1 MHNPARYLVIIDLD
15 EASTALLFTAE
26 RIQVA
31 DFDAAC
37 EEVPLMTRGLVPSR
51 TANTP
56 AWDQVLAGCSH
67 AARLAAQVYTLD
79 V

>member
-1 MHNPARYLVIIDLD
+1 MHDPARYLVIIDLD
-15 EASTALLFTAE
+15 EASTALLFTAD
-26 RIQVA
+26 RVQVA
-31 DFDAAC
+31 DFDAAS

-56 AWDQVLAGCSH
+56 DWDKALAGCSH
-67 AARLAAQVYTLD
+67 AARLAAQVYVLD